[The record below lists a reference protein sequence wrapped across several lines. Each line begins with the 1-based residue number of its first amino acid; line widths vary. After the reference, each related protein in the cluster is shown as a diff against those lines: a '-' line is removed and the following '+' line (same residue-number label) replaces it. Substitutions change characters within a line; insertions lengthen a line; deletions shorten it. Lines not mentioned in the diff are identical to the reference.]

1 VDPGD
6 VVPTRVILAD
16 DHKLVRAGFRAMLKT
31 LRDVEVVGETENG
44 REALELIRKHM
55 PDIALLD
62 ITMPGLTGLEVA
74 ARVSAEL
81 PRVRVIILSMHTED
95 EYIVQAI
102 RAGIAGYLLKNAE
115 PMELELAIRSA
126 LGGDIYMSPGISRR
140 VVHEFARKTNFTT
153 TMDLLSPRQREVLQ
167 LLAEGN
173 SNKEIATVLKLSIKT
188 VETHRKELMERLGL
202 HDVAGLVRYAIRMGI
217 VQAD

>member
-1 VDPGD
+1 
-6 VVPTRVILAD
+6 VPTRVILAD

-81 PRVRVIILSMHTED
+81 PKVRVIILSMHTQD

-153 TMDLLSPRQREVLQ
+153 TLDLLSPRQREILQ

>member
-1 VDPGD
+1 M
-6 VVPTRVILAD
+6 PTRVILAD
-16 DHKLVRAGFRAMLKT
+16 DHKLVRAGFRAMLKS
-31 LRDVEVVGETENG
+31 LPDVEVVAEAENG
-44 REALELIRKHM
+44 RDALELIREHR

-74 ARVSAEL
+74 ARVSTEL
-81 PRVRVIILSMHTED
+81 PKVRVIILSMHTAD

-115 PMELELAIRSA
+115 PVELELAIRSA
-126 LGGDIYMSPGISRR
+126 LEGGIYMSPGVSKR
-140 VVHEFARKTNFTT
+140 VIHEFARKASFTT
-153 TMDLLSPRQREVLQ
+153 TMDLLSPRQREILQ

-173 SNKEIATVLKLSIKT
+173 SNKEIAKVLNLSIKT

-217 VQAD
+217 VTAD

>member
-1 VDPGD
+1 
-6 VVPTRVILAD
+6 VPTRVILAD

-31 LRDVEVVGETENG
+31 LPDVEVVAETENG
-44 REALELIRKHM
+44 RDALELIRKHV

-74 ARVSAEL
+74 ARVSAEI
-81 PRVRVIILSMHTED
+81 PNVRVIILSMHTGD

-126 LGGDIYMSPGISRR
+126 LDGDIYMSPGVSRR
-140 VVHEFARKTNFTT
+140 VIHEFARKTNFTT
-153 TMDLLSPRQREVLQ
+153 TMDLLSPRQREILQ

-173 SNKEIATVLKLSIKT
+173 SNKEIATVLNLSVKT

-217 VQAD
+217 VRVD

>member
-1 VDPGD
+1 
-6 VVPTRVILAD
+6 VPTRVILAD

-153 TMDLLSPRQREVLQ
+153 TMDLLSPRQREILQ

-202 HDVAGLVRYAIRMGI
+202 HDVASLVRYAIRMGI
-217 VQAD
+217 VQVD

>member
-1 VDPGD
+1 
-6 VVPTRVILAD
+6 
-16 DHKLVRAGFRAMLKT
+16 
-31 LRDVEVVGETENG
+31 
-44 REALELIRKHM
+44 
-55 PDIALLD
+55 
-62 ITMPGLTGLEVA
+62 MPGLTGLEVA

-81 PRVRVIILSMHTED
+81 PKVRVIILSMHTQD

>member
-1 VDPGD
+1 M
-6 VVPTRVILAD
+6 PTRVVLAD

-31 LRDVEVVGETENG
+31 LPDVEVVAETENG
-44 REALELIRKHM
+44 RVALELIRKHN

-74 ARVSAEL
+74 ARVFAEM
-81 PRVRVIILSMHTED
+81 PKVRVIILSMHTAD

-126 LGGDIYMSPGISRR
+126 LAGDIYMSPGVSKR
-140 VVHEFARKTNFTT
+140 VIHEFARKTNFTT
-153 TMDLLSPRQREVLQ
+153 TMDLLSPRQREILQ

-173 SNKEIATVLKLSIKT
+173 TNKEIATMLNLSIKT

-217 VQAD
+217 VGV

>member
-1 VDPGD
+1 
-6 VVPTRVILAD
+6 VPTRVILAD

-31 LRDVEVVGETENG
+31 LPDVDVVAEAENG
-44 REALELIRKHM
+44 REALELIRKHN

-81 PRVRVIILSMHTED
+81 PKVRVIILSMHTGD

-126 LGGDIYMSPGISRR
+126 LGGDIYMSPGVSKR
-140 VVHEFARKTNFTT
+140 VIHEFARKTNFTT
-153 TMDLLSPRQREVLQ
+153 TMDLLSPRQREILQ

-173 SNKEIATVLKLSIKT
+173 SNKEIAQVLNLSIKT
-188 VETHRKELMERLGL
+188 VETHRKELMERLDL
-202 HDVAGLVRYAIRMGI
+202 HDVASLVRYAIRMGI
-217 VQAD
+217 VAVD

>member
-1 VDPGD
+1 
-6 VVPTRVILAD
+6 VPTRVILAD

-31 LRDVEVVGETENG
+31 LHDVEVVGETENG
-44 REALELIRKHM
+44 REALELIRKHV

-74 ARVSAEL
+74 VRVSAEL
-81 PRVRVIILSMHTED
+81 PKVRVIILSMHTED

-140 VVHEFARKTNFTT
+140 VVHEFARKTTFTT
-153 TMDLLSPRQREVLQ
+153 TMDLLSPRQREILQ

>member
-1 VDPGD
+1 
-6 VVPTRVILAD
+6 VPTRVILAD

-31 LRDVEVVGETENG
+31 LPDVEVVAETENG
-44 REALELIRKHM
+44 RDALELIRKHV

-74 ARVSAEL
+74 ARVSAEI
-81 PRVRVIILSMHTED
+81 PSVRVIILSMHTGD
-95 EYIVQAI
+95 EYILQAI

-126 LGGDIYMSPGISRR
+126 LNGDIYMSPGVSRR

-153 TMDLLSPRQREVLQ
+153 TMDLLSPRQREILQ

-173 SNKEIATVLKLSIKT
+173 SNKEIATVLNLSVKT

-217 VQAD
+217 VRAD

>member
-1 VDPGD
+1 
-6 VVPTRVILAD
+6 VPTRVILAD

-31 LRDVEVVGETENG
+31 LRDVEVVAETENG
-44 REALELIRKHM
+44 REALELIRKHI

-74 ARVSAEL
+74 ARVSVEL
-81 PRVRVIILSMHTED
+81 PNVRVIILSMHTAD

-126 LGGDIYMSPGISRR
+126 LGGDIYMSPGISKR
-140 VVHEFARKTNFTT
+140 VIHEFARKTNFTT
-153 TMDLLSPRQREVLQ
+153 TMDLLSARQREILQ

-173 SNKEIATVLKLSIKT
+173 TNKEIATVLNLSIKT

-217 VQAD
+217 VRAD

>member
-1 VDPGD
+1 
-6 VVPTRVILAD
+6 VPTRVILAD

-31 LRDVEVVGETENG
+31 LSDVEVVGETENG
-44 REALELIRKHM
+44 REALELIRKHI

-74 ARVSAEL
+74 ARVSLEL
-81 PRVRVIILSMHTED
+81 PKVRVIILSMHTGD

-126 LGGDIYMSPGISRR
+126 LDGDIYMSPGISTR
-140 VVHEFARKTNFTT
+140 VIHEFARKTNFTT
-153 TMDLLSPRQREVLQ
+153 TMDLLSPRQREILQ

-173 SNKEIATVLKLSIKT
+173 TNKEIATVLKLSIKT

-217 VQAD
+217 VRAD

>member
-1 VDPGD
+1 M
-6 VVPTRVILAD
+6 PTRVILAD

-31 LRDVEVVGETENG
+31 LPDVEVVAETENG
-44 REALELIRKHM
+44 RVALELIRKHN

-74 ARVSAEL
+74 ARVSAEM
-81 PRVRVIILSMHTED
+81 PKVRVIILSMHTAD

-126 LGGDIYMSPGISRR
+126 LDGDIYMSPGVSKR
-140 VVHEFARKTNFTT
+140 VIHEFARKTNFTT
-153 TMDLLSPRQREVLQ
+153 TMDLLSPRQREILQ

-173 SNKEIATVLKLSIKT
+173 TNKEIATLLNLSIKT

-217 VQAD
+217 VGI